1 MPDKRD
7 LLIEIGTEEL
17 PPKALNKL
25 SQAFSDGI
33 VKGLEQEGLT
43 FEKVQ
48 RFATPRRL
56 AVLVSRL
63 ALTQP
68 DRILERRGPALN
80 AAFGADGRPSKA
92 AEGFARSCGVTVEQL
107 ERLETDKGAWLV
119 FKQNQPGRPTAE
131 LIPGMVER
139 SLADLPIP
147 KRMRWGD
154 REDEFVRPIHWVV
167 LLFCEEVI
175 DCKIL
180 GQQTSRATRGH
191 RFHNPTPIGIP
202 MPAQYPRILK
212 EQGMVIADFD
222 ERRELIRRL
231 VTETAEA
238 AGARAVIGEAL
249 LEEVTALNEWPVPVM
264 GSFEARFLEVPPE
277 VLIETMQDNQK
288 YFPVVDA
295 EGRLRPN
302 FITIANI
309 QSRDIDKV
317 RAGNERVIRP
327 RFSDAAFFWE
337 QDLKRPLAERVP
349 ELKTVVFQ
357 ERLGTLFDKT
367 QRVANLAVYIAG
379 KIGLDPKLAYRA
391 GELCKADLM
400 TKMVFE
406 FPSLQGIMGRYYAAK
421 NGEHPQ
427 VAQAMDE
434 VYMPR
439 HAGDALPASGS
450 GQAVAIAD
458 RLDTLIG
465 IFAIGQRPSG
475 VKDPFAL
482 RRAALGVLR
491 TLIETPLEL
500 DLEELLKVAAE
511 EFAGKL
517 DATPAVAEVFDFV
530 MERLKAYYADRGI
543 APDVVDAVLACRPTR
558 PADFDRRIRAV
569 SEFRRLEE
577 AETLAAANK
586 RIRNILK
593 KTEERFP
600 DSPDP
605 ALFQDD
611 AERELFAQVEA
622 LRPELA
628 PLFAAGDYSAAM
640 KRLATLRA
648 PVDRF
653 FDQVMVMCEDGEL
666 RRNRLALLNGLSDLF
681 LRTADISRLQGAG
694 EG

>member
-7 LLIEIGTEEL
+7 LLVEIGTEEL

-33 VKGLEQEGLT
+33 VKGLEQEGLA
-43 FEKVQ
+43 FDKVQ

-56 AVLVSRL
+56 AVLVTRL

-68 DRILERRGPALN
+68 DRVLERRGPALN
-80 AAFGADGRPSKA
+80 AAFGADGKPSKA

-107 ERLETDKGAWLV
+107 EKLETDKGAWLV
-119 FKQNQPGRPTAE
+119 FKQNQPGKPTAE
-131 LIPGMVER
+131 LIPGILER

-154 REDEFVRPIHWVV
+154 REDEFVRPVHWVV

-180 GQQTSRATRGH
+180 GQQTGRATRGH
-191 RFHNPTPIGIP
+191 RFHNPAPIGIP
-202 MPAQYPRILK
+202 LPSQYPHLLR

-222 ERRELIRRL
+222 ERRELIRKL
-231 VTETAEA
+231 VTETANA
-238 AGARAVIGEAL
+238 AGARAVIDEAL

-295 EGRLRPN
+295 EGKLRPN

-309 QSRDIDKV
+309 QSREIDKV

-327 RFSDAAFFWE
+327 RFSDAAFFWQ
-337 QDLKRPLAERVP
+337 QDLKQPLAARIP
-349 ELKTVVFQ
+349 ELRSVVFQ
-357 ERLGTLFDKT
+357 DRLGTLFDKT

-379 KIGLDPKLAYRA
+379 KIGLDPKLAHRA

-406 FPSLQGIMGRYYAAK
+406 FPSLQGIMGRYYATE
-421 NGEHPQ
+421 NGEDPQ

-434 VYMPR
+434 VYRPR
-439 HAGDALPASGS
+439 HAGDALPQSRC

-458 RLDTLIG
+458 RLDTLVG
-465 IFAIGQRPSG
+465 IFAIGQKPSG
-475 VKDPFAL
+475 VKDPFGL

-491 TLIETPLEL
+491 TLIETPLDL

-511 EFAGKL
+511 ELAGRL
-517 DATPAVAEVFDFV
+517 DATLAVSEVFEFV
-530 MERLKAYYADRGI
+530 MERLKAYYSDRGI

-558 PADFDRRIRAV
+558 PADFDRRIHAV
-569 SEFRRLEE
+569 SEFRKLE
-577 AETLAAANK
+577 AALALAAANK

-600 DSPDP
+600 ESASP
-605 ALFQDD
+605 ALFQEDV
-611 AERELFAQVEA
+611 ERELFRQMSDLQAQV
-622 LRPELA
+622 A
-628 PLFAAGDYSAAM
+628 PLFDAGDYREAM
-640 KRLATLRA
+640 KRLASLRGA
-648 PVDRF
+648 VDLF
-653 FDQVMVMCEDGEL
+653 FDKVMVMCEEEDL
-666 RRNRLALLNGLSDLF
+666 RGNRLALLNTLSELF

>member
-7 LLIEIGTEEL
+7 LLVEIGTEEL

-25 SQAFSDGI
+25 SQAFTDGI
-33 VKGLEQEGLT
+33 VKGLEAEGIS

-63 ALTQP
+63 PQTQP
-68 DRILERRGPALN
+68 DRVLERRGPALN
-80 AAFGADGRPSKA
+80 AAFGADGKPSKA
-92 AEGFARSCGVTVEQL
+92 AEGFARSCGVEVAQL
-107 ERLETDKGAWLV
+107 EKLETDKGSWLIY
-119 FKQNQPGRPTAE
+119 KQNQPGKPTPD
-131 LIPGMVER
+131 LIPAIVER

-154 REDEFVRPIHWVV
+154 REDEFVRPVHWVV

-175 DCKIL
+175 DCTIL

-202 MPAQYPRILK
+202 NPSAYPRILR
-212 EQGMVIADFD
+212 EQGQVIADFD
-222 ERRELIRRL
+222 ERRELIRKL
-231 VTETAEA
+231 VTETATA

-264 GSFEARFLEVPPE
+264 GTFEARFLEVPPE

-309 QSRDIDKV
+309 QSKDIEKV

-337 QDLKRPLAERVP
+337 QDLKQPLEARIP

-357 ERLGTLFDKT
+357 DRLGTLFDKS

-379 KIGLDPKLAYRA
+379 KIGLDPKLAHRA

-406 FPSLQGIMGRYYAAK
+406 FPSLQGIMGRYYATK
-421 NGEHPQ
+421 NGEPAE

-439 HAGDALPASGS
+439 HAGDALPAGGC

-458 RLDTLIG
+458 RLDTLVG
-465 IFAIGQRPSG
+465 IFGIGQKPSG
-475 VKDPFAL
+475 VKDPFGL

-491 TLIETPLEL
+491 TLIETPLDL

-511 EFAGKL
+511 ELAGKL
-517 DATPAVAEVFDFV
+517 DATTAVPEVFEFMMD
-530 MERLKAYYADRGI
+530 RLKAYYSDRGI
-543 APDVVDAVLACRPTR
+543 APDVVDAVMSCRPTR

-569 SEFRRLEE
+569 SEFRRMEE
-577 AETLAAANK
+577 AEALAAANK

-600 DSPDP
+600 DSASP
-605 ALFQDD
+605 ALFQDE
-611 AERELFAQVEA
+611 AEHALFRQMDT
-622 LRPELA
+622 LRTEVS
-628 PLFAAGDYSAAM
+628 PLFEAGDYSAAM
-640 KRLATLRA
+640 KRLATLRGS
-648 PVDRF
+648 VDGF
-653 FDQVMVMCEDGEL
+653 FDKVMVMCEEEDL
-666 RRNRLALLNGLSDLF
+666 RGNRLALLNTLSELF